1 MKETKKDIM
10 VKAIKNYIL
19 EDLDEQERKETIN
32 ELKRYKREF
41 SLFMDYNWYSYGNIL
56 PYYYQI
62 RDFYSENGCNAHKN
76 DDIMLAEF
84 KTYVREAIDEIIE
97 ENGGM

>member
-1 MKETKKDIM
+1 MKKTKKDIM
-10 VKAIKNYIL
+10 VEAIKNYII
-19 EDLDEQERKETIN
+19 EDVDKEKTVN

-41 SLFMDYNWYSYGNIL
+41 KFFMDYNWYSYGNIL

-62 RDFYSENGCNAHKN
+62 RDFYEENNCKAHKDN
-76 DDIMLAEF
+76 EIMLAEF
-84 KTYVREAIDEIIE
+84 KTYIREAIDKIIE